1 MWAGKMLRGNT
12 VAQTSSDVMFV
23 GDHHV
28 PYIAFFYK
36 QTQSLEV
43 PITVNLDE
51 RPMVANFALHPVM
64 AGSTNFGRIL
74 AFSKGSTNGLRVEN
88 RLSTNSASLY
98 VPGRNAYF
106 SHGGALLDAGKWFVY
121 TLMGD
126 NQSGTVSL
134 YINGSQSSLGGT
146 AEPTFLD
153 VDRLRLLP
161 GCTYYV
167 NLGMPSLGIPLLESA
182 IPETTEIV
190 ARHTVWLNALNE
202 ATLPTE

>member
-1 MWAGKMLRGNT
+1 GGPPGFAGQGQGFGFHENGNRMWAGKMLRGNT

-106 SHGGALLDAGKWFVY
+106 
-121 TLMGD
+121 
-126 NQSGTVSL
+126 
-134 YINGSQSSLGGT
+134 
-146 AEPTFLD
+146 
-153 VDRLRLLP
+153 
-161 GCTYYV
+161 
-167 NLGMPSLGIPLLESA
+167 
-182 IPETTEIV
+182 
-190 ARHTVWLNALNE
+190 
-202 ATLPTE
+202 